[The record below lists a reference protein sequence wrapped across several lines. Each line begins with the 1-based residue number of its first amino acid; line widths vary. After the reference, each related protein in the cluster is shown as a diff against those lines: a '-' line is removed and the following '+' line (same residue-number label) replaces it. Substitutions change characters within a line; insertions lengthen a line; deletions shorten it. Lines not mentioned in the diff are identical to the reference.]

1 MPFSNLVIQNPYESQ
16 IGTPIFLS
24 ISKDQNVSL
33 KNKKRG
39 TFSKTDRIFFSSSIQ
54 LSFVIFTSFVLS
66 FPMHCSLTL
75 KKPFCIFFIS
85 LSLLFPTSCQCET
98 WVCFRTVFRL
108 KRNGVLKNLG
118 VQTTATPLF
127 LCELPPSK
135 DLFCAQ
141 SFKKRF
147 EIQ

>member
-1 MPFSNLVIQNPYESQ
+1 MPFSIQNPYESQ

-85 LSLLFPTSCQCET
+85 LSSISNQLLEGISGIYEQ
-98 WVCFRTVFRL
+98 L
-108 KRNGVLKNLG
+108 
-118 VQTTATPLF
+118 TPLQF
-127 LCELPPSK
+127 LFIEKPAQILQIPS
-135 DLFCAQ
+135 
-141 SFKKRF
+141 SIFKCCF
-147 EIQ
+147 